1 MPGRIKLKLNL
12 SPTQSTLLA
21 AALITGLAG
30 AATLKAGKVGLVD
43 VQKVIESS
51 KGGPAFVTLN
61 QKADADL
68 GKQSQAIGALQA
80 KVNSGKASAA
90 EVQALK
96 KAQTTYQT
104 ALKNYDVQR
113 RKAFAPVAGSVN
125 AAVASAAKAQGFTV
139 VLDKRKAASSSIVI
153 YANAQTTDL
162 TAAAQKAV
170 KK

>member
-1 MPGRIKLKLNL
+1 MPGKLNL
-12 SPTQSTLLA
+12 SPTQTTLLA

-61 QKADADL
+61 QKADTDL
-68 GKQSQAIGALQA
+68 GKQSQAIGTLQA
-80 KVNSGKASAA
+80 KVNTGKASAA
-90 EVQALK
+90 DVQALK

-125 AAVASAAKAQGFTV
+125 AAVAAAAKAQGFTV

-153 YANAQTTDL
+153 YANTQTTDL

>member
-1 MPGRIKLKLNL
+1 MPGKLNL
-12 SPTQSTLLA
+12 SPAQTTLLA

-30 AATLKAGKVGLVD
+30 AATIKAGKVGLVD

-51 KGGPAFVTLN
+51 KGGAAYVSLG
-61 QKADADL
+61 QKADTDL
-68 GKQSQAIGALQA
+68 GKQGQAIQALQA
-80 KVNSGKASAA
+80 KANTGKASAA
-90 EVQALK
+90 DLQALK

-125 AAVASAAKAQGFTV
+125 AAVAAAAKAQGFTV
-139 VLDKRKAASSSIVI
+139 VFDKRKAASSSIVI